1 MVNVFSY
8 CIHGAHDKYC
18 LGLIKNLEQI
28 AIFYPDFETHI
39 AVGNDVPDHYI
50 QKYRAFKNTKL
61 TIHSDITGGRL
72 MSYRFFPI
80 DNPDVDIMMSRDADS
95 RLTERDRWCI
105 DQFLQS
111 DYTIFTIRDHYYHCT
126 QLMGGQWGMRRI
138 HGFSMQSAYD
148 IFKRSCAHIDG
159 MQNDQDFIRE
169 YIYNIYN
176 TQCVAYNT
184 SSHTYP
190 GETALPI
197 SIPRK
202 DIYDFCGNVILFK
215 NDPITGE
222 LVEYFEW
229 SIHGKV

>member
-8 CIHGAHDKYC
+8 CIYGSQDKYC

-50 QKYRAFKNTKL
+50 QKYKEFKNTKL
-61 TIHSDITGGRL
+61 TIYSDITGGRL

-80 DNPDVDIMMSRDADS
+80 DNPEVDLMLSRDADS

-105 DQFLQS
+105 DQFLKS
-111 DYTIFTIRDHYYHCT
+111 DYQLFTIRDHIYHERE
-126 QLMGGQWGMRRI
+126 LMGGQWGMRRLPK
-138 HGFSMQSAYD
+138 FSMQSAYD
-148 IFKRSCAHIDG
+148 IFKAMYSNVDRYYS
-159 MQNDQDFIRE
+159 DQDFIRD
-169 YIYNIYN
+169 YIYRPNV
-176 TQCVAYNT
+176 TQCVAYT
-184 SSHTYP
+184 SCYTYP

-197 SIPRK
+197 AIPRR
-202 DIYDFCGNVILFK
+202 DIYDFCGNVILFRK
-215 NDPITGE
+215 DPVTSE

-229 SIHGKV
+229 SIKA

>member
-8 CIHGAHDKYC
+8 CIYGSQDKYC

-28 AIFYPDFETHI
+28 AISYPDFETHI

-50 QKYRAFKNTKL
+50 QKYKEFNNTKL

-72 MSYRFFPI
+72 MSYRFFPL
-80 DNPDVDIMMSRDADS
+80 DDPGVEVMMSRDADS

-111 DYTIFTIRDHYYHCT
+111 DYKIFTIRDHKNHGT

-138 HGFSMQSAYD
+138 HGFSMQTAYD
-148 IFKRSCAHIDG
+148 IFKRSYAQIDRV
-159 MQNDQDFIRE
+159 QNDQDFIRG
-169 YIYNIYN
+169 YIYNVYK
-176 TQCVAYNT
+176 TQCVAYT
-184 SSHTYP
+184 SCYTYP
-190 GETALPI
+190 GETAKPI
-197 SIPRK
+197 AIPRK

-215 NDPITGE
+215 NDPDTGE
-222 LVEYFEW
+222 LIEYPIY